1 MLAQQI
7 EVGPEQARDVHLA
20 EAELGTDLRLA
31 QAGDE
36 AQLDDPAIPIGG
48 QQREQPGQHGAGL
61 AGGVAGLVGGE
72 AHLAVAL
79 VLAVALGQLLTAA
92 LRWVDAQSPP
102 PARQAAEAHPEPA
115 LDRQFL
121 ELLDGVRSSRASET
135 YWRRV
140 LWPRLTALAERLPP
154 GPALVEPGRSRMG
167 RLLGRGPALSALRA
181 LVSRLEER
189 R

>member
-1 MLAQQI
+1 MPGASGQVARI
-7 EVGPEQARDVHLA
+7 IVGYTA
-20 EAELGTDLRLA
+20 LG
-31 QAGDE
+31 AGVSLV
-36 AQLDDPAIPIGG
+36 ALPVGYAADPAFRPVVV
-48 QQREQPGQHGAGL
+48 R
-61 AGGVAGLVGGE
+61 
-72 AHLAVAL
+72 LAVAL

-154 GPALVEPGRSRMG
+154 GPALVEPGRSRMR